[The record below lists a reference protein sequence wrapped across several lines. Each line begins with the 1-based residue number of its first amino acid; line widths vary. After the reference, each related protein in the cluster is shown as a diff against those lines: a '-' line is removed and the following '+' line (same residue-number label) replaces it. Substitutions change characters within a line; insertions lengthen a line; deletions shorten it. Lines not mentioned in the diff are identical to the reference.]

1 MPTFAMFTSWQY
13 TSEGQASVLGIVF
26 LLVSVVGYDIDEIN
40 QSINQSINQ
49 LIGQTDLLH
58 IVKRDYIFIFFYQK
72 ELTIVHIFST
82 LSVDSLVS
90 FS

>member
-1 MPTFAMFTSWQY
+1 MPTVAMFTSWQY
-13 TSEGQASVLGIVF
+13 TSEGQASMLGIVF
-26 LLVSVVGYDIDEIN
+26 LLVSVIGYDIDEM
-40 QSINQSINQ
+40 NQSINQ